1 MSHAGAAA
9 PEVSVV
15 MPCLNEEAAIGAC
28 IEKIRRTFDQAGL
41 DGEIVVCDN
50 GSTDRSVAIAEAM
63 GARVVHQPER
73 GYGNA
78 YLKGF
83 DSARGRY
90 LVMGDADDTYD
101 FTLIPEFLK
110 ALREGGNAFVTG
122 SRYLGGG
129 DGNITGLHR
138 WFGNPALTRILNALF
153 GTRYTDVYCGFRAF
167 SREAYERIR
176 PVSPGMEFNLELAIN
191 AGLAGLKTAE
201 IPIVLAPRK
210 GESKLRTFRDGW
222 RSLRMMLLY
231 SPNQLFLVPGSVL
244 LSLGLLLHV
253 AVLLGLVRFGGRP
266 AAGVTAVFATVL
278 SVVGF
283 EILSL
288 GLHAKTYS
296 WSRRFDHDNR
306 FLGGFYSRFTL
317 ETGLLMGLGL
327 ALAGLAILATIVV
340 EWVKSDLLPLPH
352 PEWASFGATLDHPRT
367 EHGVLLVVHLG
378 HVHEAARGTAMTEP
392 AESRPWSTIELRLAA
407 LIVLIAAALWAPRLR
422 GPLDLRYDA
431 GVYYILGRSLAE
443 GHGYRLLNE
452 PGAIEAIQYPPVLPA
467 VAALHRAG
475 PGNQRSRRGRPCAP
489 AHDGAAVSRVRPCVV
504 RAGAT
509 VPVAGFAFAA
519 ALLAILNAQVVF
531 SPTTSRPTCP
541 TPPSPCSSSSTRRI
555 RGGGTRRDGIR
566 PAHRRRGAARR
577 VGGAEPGA
585 TPLA

>member
-306 FLGGFYSRFTL
+306 FLSGFYGRFTL
-317 ETGLLMGLGL
+317 ETGLLAGLGL

-352 PEWASFGATLDHPRT
+352 PEWASFGATLT
-367 EHGVLLVVHLG
+367 
-378 HVHEAARGTAMTEP
+378 
-392 AESRPWSTIELRLAA
+392 
-407 LIVLIAAALWAPRLR
+407 
-422 GPLDLRYDA
+422 
-431 GVYYILGRSLAE
+431 ILGLS
-443 GHGYRLLNE
+443 
-452 PGAIEAIQYPPVLPA
+452 
-467 VAALHRAG
+467 
-475 PGNQRSRRGRPCAP
+475 
-489 AHDGAAVSRVRPCVV
+489 
-504 RAGAT
+504 T
-509 VPVAGFAFAA
+509 
-519 ALLAILNAQVVF
+519 VF
-531 SPTTSRPTCP
+531 SSLFISAMSMRRPEGQ
-541 TPPSPCSSSSTRRI
+541 R
-555 RGGGTRRDGIR
+555 
-566 PAHRRRGAARR
+566 
-577 VGGAEPGA
+577 
-585 TPLA
+585 

>member
-63 GARVVHQPER
+63 GARVVHQSER

-191 AGLAGLKTAE
+191 AGLTGLKTAE

-244 LSLGLLLHV
+244 LSLGLVLHV

-306 FLGGFYSRFTL
+306 FLSGFYSRFTL
-317 ETGLLMGLGL
+317 ETGLLAGLGL

-352 PEWASFGATLDHPRT
+352 PEWASFGATLT
-367 EHGVLLVVHLG
+367 
-378 HVHEAARGTAMTEP
+378 
-392 AESRPWSTIELRLAA
+392 
-407 LIVLIAAALWAPRLR
+407 
-422 GPLDLRYDA
+422 
-431 GVYYILGRSLAE
+431 ILGLS
-443 GHGYRLLNE
+443 
-452 PGAIEAIQYPPVLPA
+452 
-467 VAALHRAG
+467 
-475 PGNQRSRRGRPCAP
+475 
-489 AHDGAAVSRVRPCVV
+489 
-504 RAGAT
+504 T
-509 VPVAGFAFAA
+509 
-519 ALLAILNAQVVF
+519 VF
-531 SPTTSRPTCP
+531 SSLFISAMSMRRPEGQ
-541 TPPSPCSSSSTRRI
+541 R
-555 RGGGTRRDGIR
+555 
-566 PAHRRRGAARR
+566 
-577 VGGAEPGA
+577 
-585 TPLA
+585 

>member
-1 MSHAGAAA
+1 MS

-15 MPCLNEEAAIGAC
+15 MPCLNEEEAIGAC
-28 IEKIRRTFDQAGL
+28 IEKIRRTFDEAGL

-50 GSTDRSVAIAEAM
+50 GSTDRSVAIAESL

-83 DSARGRY
+83 DAARGKY

-101 FTLIPEFLK
+101 FTLIPRFLD
-110 ALREGGNAFVTG
+110 ALRVDGDAFVTG

-129 DGNITGLHR
+129 HGNITALHR
-138 WFGNPALTRILNALF
+138 WFGNPALTRILNTLF

-167 SREAYERIR
+167 SRGAYERIR

-231 SPNQLFLVPGSVL
+231 SPNQLFFVPVGVL
-244 LSLGLLLHV
+244 LSLGLVIHL

-296 WSRRFDHDNR
+296 WSRRFDRDNR
-306 FLGGFYSRFTL
+306 FLSGFYGRFKL
-317 ETGLLMGLGL
+317 ETGLLLGLGL
-327 ALAGLAILATIVV
+327 ALAGVAILAVVVV
-340 EWVKSDLLPLPH
+340 EWLRSDLLPLPH
-352 PEWASFGATLDHPRT
+352 PEWASFGATLT
-367 EHGVLLVVHLG
+367 
-378 HVHEAARGTAMTEP
+378 
-392 AESRPWSTIELRLAA
+392 
-407 LIVLIAAALWAPRLR
+407 
-422 GPLDLRYDA
+422 
-431 GVYYILGRSLAE
+431 ILG
-443 GHGYRLLNE
+443 
-452 PGAIEAIQYPPVLPA
+452 
-467 VAALHRAG
+467 
-475 PGNQRSRRGRPCAP
+475 
-489 AHDGAAVSRVRPCVV
+489 
-504 RAGAT
+504 
-509 VPVAGFAFAA
+509 
-519 ALLAILNAQVVF
+519 
-531 SPTTSRPTCP
+531 
-541 TPPSPCSSSSTRRI
+541 SSTMFSSLFI
-555 RGGGTRRDGIR
+555 SAMSMTRPEGQR
-566 PAHRRRGAARR
+566 
-577 VGGAEPGA
+577 
-585 TPLA
+585 

>member
-1 MSHAGAAA
+1 MNHAGTAA

-28 IEKIRRTFDQAGL
+28 IEKIRRTFDAAGL

-101 FTLIPEFLK
+101 FSLIPEFLK

-129 DGNITGLHR
+129 DGNITALHR
-138 WFGNPALTRILNALF
+138 WFGNPALTRTLNVLF

-167 SREAYERIR
+167 SRDAYEKIR

-191 AGLAGLKTAE
+191 AGLAGLKTTE

-244 LSLGLLLHV
+244 LALGLLVHV

-266 AAGVTAVFATVL
+266 AAGVTAVFATVF

-296 WSRRFDHDNR
+296 WSRRFDRSNR
-306 FLGGFYSRFTL
+306 FLSGFYTWFKL
-317 ETGLLMGLGL
+317 ETGLLVGLAL
-327 ALAGLAILATIVV
+327 ALAGLAILGTIVV
-340 EWVKSDLLPLPH
+340 RWVRSDLLPLPH
-352 PEWASFGATLDHPRT
+352 PEWASFGATLT
-367 EHGVLLVVHLG
+367 
-378 HVHEAARGTAMTEP
+378 
-392 AESRPWSTIELRLAA
+392 
-407 LIVLIAAALWAPRLR
+407 
-422 GPLDLRYDA
+422 
-431 GVYYILGRSLAE
+431 ILGISTMFSSLFISAMSMRRPE
-443 GHGYRLLNE
+443 G
-452 PGAIEAIQYPPVLPA
+452 
-467 VAALHRAG
+467 
-475 PGNQRSRRGRPCAP
+475 QR
-489 AHDGAAVSRVRPCVV
+489 
-504 RAGAT
+504 
-509 VPVAGFAFAA
+509 
-519 ALLAILNAQVVF
+519 
-531 SPTTSRPTCP
+531 
-541 TPPSPCSSSSTRRI
+541 
-555 RGGGTRRDGIR
+555 
-566 PAHRRRGAARR
+566 
-577 VGGAEPGA
+577 
-585 TPLA
+585 